1 MTLTLLIGGARS
13 GKSALAVRLASS
25 GSSPITL
32 VATAEALDD
41 EMAARI
47 ASHRS
52 ERPSTWATVEE
63 PLDLGSALS
72 STTDEGTVVI
82 DCLTLWVANLLG
94 AGRTDA
100 EVLASAGTVAVLAGE
115 RPGKVVV
122 VSNDVGSGIVPVD
135 ALSRRY
141 RDLLGRV
148 NSVFAE
154 QAADAFLVVAGLVV
168 PLMPAAAMP
177 GPDRTAPSQ
186 PEPSQPEPSRA
197 VPSGAA
203 PSGAAPSP
211 AVPSPAAPGTVES
224 VEDAQP

>member
-1 MTLTLLIGGARS
+1 LTLTLLIGGARS

-25 GSSPITL
+25 GSAPITL

-63 PLDLGSALS
+63 PLDLEPALS
-72 STTDEGTVVI
+72 STTVEGTVVI

-100 EVLASAGTVAVLAGE
+100 EVLAGAGKVAVLAGE

-122 VSNDVGSGIVPVD
+122 VTNDVGSGIVPGD

-154 QAADAFLVVAGLVV
+154 KAADAFLVVAGLVV
-168 PLMPAAAMP
+168 PLMPATVTP
-177 GPDRTAPSQ
+177 GPARPG
-186 PEPSQPEPSRA
+186 PSQPEPSRPE
-197 VPSGAA
+197 PSR
-203 PSGAAPSP
+203 
-211 AVPSPAAPGTVES
+211 AAPGTVES
-224 VEDAQP
+224 VEAAEP